1 MQKLNK
7 FKLTTVLSVFL
18 LFVGIVGN
26 LAFFGDVFGGNNYI
40 KSSESKKL
48 NKFSG
53 LAILSQDGTAFG
65 SMDNIYG
72 IDKDAEDEI
81 DPPILD
87 FFGTAVNN
95 FNSKILSTNSGKGFE
110 VYKISKGDTLKKI
123 AASFGLTTK
132 DLTVSNPELKNGV
145 LRVGA
150 EITIP
155 SKTEILEPEAVKLPT
170 ITGYYDSPLKG
181 NLSEINKTLNYVVVS
196 SSCGAS
202 VINSA
207 EGVVTNISSD
217 NYSKKDLGNF
227 IEIEHT
233 NGTKT
238 IYGYL
243 KNIKVSLGDF
253 ISRRTKIGEV
263 GSSGSN
269 TSCALY
275 FEIKGAKNIYIK

>member
-7 FKLTTVLSVFL
+7 FKLTTVLSVFF
-18 LFVGIVGN
+18 LFLGIVGN
-26 LAFFGDVFGGNNYI
+26 LAFFGDVFGGDNYI
-40 KSSESKKL
+40 KSSDSKKPY
-48 NKFSG
+48 KFSG

-65 SMDNIYG
+65 SMDNISG
-72 IDKDAEDEI
+72 IDPDTSSESEA
-81 DPPILD
+81 PTLD
-87 FFGTAVNN
+87 FFGTYLDN
-95 FNSKILSTNSGKGFE
+95 FNSKILSTNSGKGFNL
-110 VYKISKGDTLKKI
+110 YKISKGDNLKKI
-123 AASFGLTTK
+123 ATSFGISTK
-132 DLTVSNPELKNGV
+132 DLLASNPELKNSI

-155 SKTEILEPEAVKLPT
+155 SKTEILEPEVKNLA
-170 ITGYYDSPLKG
+170 IIKGYYDSPLKG
-181 NLSEINKTLNYVVVS
+181 NLSEINKNLNYVVIS
-196 SSCGAS
+196 SSCGTS
-202 VINSA
+202 VIGSA
-207 EGVVTNISSD
+207 DGVITNISGD

-227 IEIEHT
+227 VEIEHT

-238 IYGYL
+238 VYGYL

-269 TSCALY
+269 ASCALY